1 MGRFENN
8 PSLVFRQE
16 LSMQYAYIKKS
27 MVDMLAITQDL
38 LE

>member
-8 PSLVFRQE
+8 PSLVFRE
-16 LSMQYAYIKKS
+16 EVSMQYAYKKKS
-27 MVDMLAITQDL
+27 LVDMLAITQDL

>member
-8 PSLVFRQE
+8 LSLVFRE
-16 LSMQYAYIKKS
+16 EVSMQYAYNKKS
-27 MVDMLAITQDL
+27 LVDMLVITQDL